1 MINRIRGVQLR
12 RYLSTEA
19 GVKVEPRSCIQTQ
32 ARSRPRRSGGV
43 DTCRGIMV
51 PAHRVAV
58 DPADAGRSTA
68 CKIQPRRGVVREI
81 ALHRRRVVIMPV
93 RVGYGVVPV
102 RTLLIARTAVDGHLK
117 RRFTVVGPRAE
128 LRPGGSGIR
137 SSGVGLERRV
147 VMPRAKIPH
156 INARTR
162 KQSSS
167 SRAPARGN
175 AVGVTP
181 EVRSNLAVGS
191 HN

>member
-81 ALHRRRVVIMPV
+81 ALHRRRVVIMAV
-93 RVGYGVVPV
+93 RGGYRVVRV
-102 RTLLIARTAVDGHLK
+102 RTLLVARAAAARPRERG
-117 RRFTVVGPRAE
+117 FTSAGE
-128 LRPGGSGIR
+128 RPPS
-137 SSGVGLERRV
+137 
-147 VMPRAKIPH
+147 P
-156 INARTR
+156 
-162 KQSSS
+162 
-167 SRAPARGN
+167 
-175 AVGVTP
+175 
-181 EVRSNLAVGS
+181 
-191 HN
+191 